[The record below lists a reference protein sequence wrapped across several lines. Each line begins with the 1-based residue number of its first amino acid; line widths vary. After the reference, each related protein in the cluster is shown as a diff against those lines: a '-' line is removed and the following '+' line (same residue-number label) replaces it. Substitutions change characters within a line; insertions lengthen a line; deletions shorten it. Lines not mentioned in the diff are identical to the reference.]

1 MKPSNG
7 LQNYFDC
14 LARPAG
20 LTSSPRPPTP
30 TMELMTLTRA
40 ERRAAKQ
47 RRPLLRS
54 FRFWIPVGILLLLL
68 AIALAGFLIGK
79 PVYDRAMAAKG
90 SLEQAV
96 PLASKAADQVLA
108 GDSDGAKTTTAQLAK
123 LTADARKQTD
133 DGMWKSLEW
142 VPVAGPNL
150 HAVRVAAAVTD
161 DLVRDALT
169 PATGLSLD
177 ALKPKD
183 GAIDLAGIAAMQDV
197 VTQATTAVNK
207 ASKDLKSIDRDALID
222 QVDTALDK
230 LSGSIDKIQPM
241 LKPASEILGV
251 LPQALG
257 AEKPRHYLMIFQ
269 NNAESRGT
277 GGNPAAL
284 VMIDVDKGKI
294 SIGRQAASTDFKNA
308 RPKPI
313 VPLAPETE
321 ALYGDKIGRWISD
334 ATLTP
339 DFTETAKIVRAWWA
353 EQIGTPIDAV
363 VSFDPVALSYLLR
376 ATGPAVVPNDPVEV
390 QGRSVRLLDEP
401 ITLTADNAVPFL
413 LNEVYWKYSPRV
425 QDAIFAASAR
435 AVFDVIT
442 SGAANPKELV
452 DALVRSVDEGRLM
465 YQPATEDEA
474 KLIAGSKLSGKL
486 PNNNEKSTTLGVY
499 VNDFTQSK
507 LDFYVQLGLT
517 ASSTQCTQ
525 PDGPTFVV
533 GATLTNTVTP
543 AEAPSLPYSIH
554 PANFFP
560 KGHIATNLVFYGPIG
575 AKAASVTLDGKS
587 AKGKIVTHLGR
598 PAVEVPVYN
607 TPGQTHTVA
616 VEFEGTP
623 AAYGALDVR
632 HTPMVRPTPITLE
645 TPGCK

>member
-1 MKPSNG
+1 
-7 LQNYFDC
+7 
-14 LARPAG
+14 
-20 LTSSPRPPTP
+20 
-30 TMELMTLTRA
+30 MEFMTLTRA
-40 ERRAAKQ
+40 ERRAAEQ

-54 FRFWIPVGILLLLL
+54 FRFWIPVGILLLLI
-68 AIALAGFLIGK
+68 AVALAGFLIGK

-108 GDSDGAKTTTAQLAK
+108 GDSQGAKTTTAQLAK
-123 LTADARKQTD
+123 LTADAKKQTND
-133 DGMWKSLEW
+133 AMWKSLEW

-161 DLVRDALT
+161 DLVRNALT

-183 GAIDLAGIAAMQDV
+183 GAIDLSGITAMQGV
-197 VTQATTAVNK
+197 VAQTTTAVNK
-207 ASKDLKSIDRDALID
+207 ASKDIKSVDRDALID

-230 LSGSIDKIQPM
+230 LTGAIDKIQPV

-294 SIGRQAASTDFKNA
+294 SLGQQASSGDFKNA
-308 RPKPI
+308 RPKP
-313 VPLAPETE
+313 VTSLNPETV

-353 EQIGTPIDAV
+353 EEFSTPIDAV
-363 VSFDPVALSYLLR
+363 VSFDPVALSYLLK
-376 ATGPAVVPNDPVEV
+376 ATGPTVVPNDPVEV
-390 QGRSVRLLDEP
+390 EGREMRLFREP
-401 ITLTADNAVPFL
+401 LTLTSENAVPFL
-413 LNEVYWKYSPRV
+413 LNQVYWDYPMPV
-425 QDAIFAASAR
+425 QDAIFAVSAQS
-435 AVFDVIT
+435 VFNALT
-442 SGAANPKELV
+442 SGNASPTMMLSSLTKA
-452 DALVRSVDEGRLM
+452 VDEGRLM
-465 YQPATEDEA
+465 YQPATPEEA
-474 KLIAGSKLSGKL
+474 KLVGESKLSGKL
-486 PNNNEKSTTLGVY
+486 PSTNETSTTVAAY

-507 LDFYVQLGLT
+507 LDYYMQLDLA
-517 ASSTQCTQ
+517 ASSTLCKT
-525 PDGPTFVV
+525 PDTPTFSLS
-533 GATLTNTVTP
+533 ATLTNTVTA
-543 AEAPSLPYSIH
+543 AEAPNLSYFIA
-554 PANFFP
+554 PARYFP
-560 KGHIATNLVFYGPIG
+560 KGHIATNLVLYGPVG
-575 AKAASVTLDGKS
+575 AKATTVKLDGKS
-587 AKGKIVTHLGR
+587 TKAKAVTHLGR

-607 TPGQTHTVA
+607 APGEAHTVT
-616 VEFEGTP
+616 VEFEGAPDT
-623 AAYGALDVR
+623 YGALDVR
-632 HTPMVRPTPITLE
+632 HTPMVRPTPVE
-645 TPGCK
+645 MKTPGCG